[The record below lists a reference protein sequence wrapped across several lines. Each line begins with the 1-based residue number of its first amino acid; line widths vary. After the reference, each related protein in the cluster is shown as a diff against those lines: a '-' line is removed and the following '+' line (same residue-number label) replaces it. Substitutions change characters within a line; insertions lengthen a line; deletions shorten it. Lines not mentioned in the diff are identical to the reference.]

1 MDTPPEHNQ
10 GDSLEAKLDSF
21 IEEQRKVN
29 GQLLEFMGRTEARCN
44 AINDDLSVLKG
55 LATVGIIVY
64 NGLL

>member
-29 GQLLEFMGRTEARCN
+29 GQLLEFMGQTEARYN

-55 LATVGIIVY
+55 WQQL
-64 NGLL
+64 GL

>member
-29 GQLLEFMGRTEARCN
+29 GQLLEFMGRTEARYQCYQRR
-44 AINDDLSVLKG
+44 LKR
-55 LATVGIIVY
+55 LEWDRSKMA
-64 NGLL
+64 